1 MAGSR
6 LPGILGL
13 GLASL
18 GGVAGAIVQD
28 ENHLTP
34 EVATSLGL
42 GLGGAGLLA
51 AAALRAPADNYLI
64 RGRR

>member
-18 GGVAGAIVQD
+18 GGIAGAIVQD

-64 RGRR
+64 RRGR